1 MAYAEAHTFDWQTT
15 NRPENACVIDEF
27 VSELKTKVHTFMYIN
42 TLRIPVEMELVLMKM
57 EKLVQLFVE
66 LCGP

>member
-1 MAYAEAHTFDWQTT
+1 
-15 NRPENACVIDEF
+15 
-27 VSELKTKVHTFMYIN
+27 MYIN
-42 TLRIPVEMELVLMKM
+42 TLRIPVEMELVLMKK